1 MPDIGIDDLNAA
13 KDRLHGNVHVT
24 PIITS
29 RLLNERTGC
38 EVLLKCENFQRVGA
52 FKFRGAFNAIS
63 NLSAAELKN
72 GIVTHSSGNHAQAV
86 ALVGKLLNIETTVVM
101 PNNAPAIKRAAT
113 KAYGATIVDYDPE
126 AGSREEIS
134 DNLVE
139 KYGYTLIP
147 PFDHPD
153 VIAGQGTV
161 AMELIEQTKEF
172 DALLTP
178 VGGGGL
184 LSGCAIA
191 TKHLLPSCKVIGI
204 EPELADDAK
213 RSFYSGTLQ
222 SVHNP
227 DTIAD
232 GTRVSSL
239 GQLTFPLIQQYV
251 DDIHTVSEHAIM
263 EAVKFAFYHL
273 KLVIEPSGSLGIAAL
288 LEGSL
293 DVAGRVAVVISG
305 GNIDAPTMTKIL
317 NSDS

>member
-1 MPDIGIDDLNAA
+1 MPIIDFNDLKVA
-13 KDRLHGNVHVT
+13 KDRLHGNAHVT

-29 RLLNERTGC
+29 RLLDERTGC

-63 NLSAAELKN
+63 NLSATAREQ
-72 GIVTHSSGNHAQAV
+72 GIVTHSSGNHGQAV
-86 ALVGKLLNIETTVVM
+86 ALVGKLLNVETTVVM
-101 PNNAPAIKRAAT
+101 PKNAPAIKRAAT
-113 KAYGATIVDYDPE
+113 ESYGATIVDYDPGT
-126 AGSREEIS
+126 GSREEIS
-134 DNLVE
+134 ATLVE

-161 AMELIEQTKEF
+161 ALELIEETREF
-172 DALLTP
+172 DVLLTP

-184 LSGCAIA
+184 LSGCAVA
-191 TKHLLPSCKVIGI
+191 VKNLLPSCQVIGI
-204 EPELADDAK
+204 EPEVADDAK

-222 SVHNP
+222 SVDNP

-251 DDIHTVSEHAIM
+251 DDIHTVSEQAIM

-288 LEGSL
+288 LDGSL
-293 DVAGRVAVVISG
+293 NVAGRVAVVVSG
-305 GNIDAPTMTKIL
+305 GNIDAQTMTKIL
-317 NSDS
+317 SSN